1 MLDDKISEFARKK
14 TSSHQWKTFSFLTTN
29 KHGRREVSCKL
40 AVHQMAC
47 TTTVLTRFDGA
58 AFPMR
63 PLFKG
68 GVYPRA
74 VFISK
79 PHDFLNHRGQ

>member
-1 MLDDKISEFARKK
+1 
-14 TSSHQWKTFSFLTTN
+14 
-29 KHGRREVSCKL
+29 
-40 AVHQMAC
+40 MAC
-47 TTTVLTRFDGA
+47 TTTVLTRFDAA

-68 GVYPRA
+68 GVYLRA

-79 PHDFLNHRGQ
+79 PHDFLNIEDSDGESFANIM